1 MNPVPIMKIRVLT
14 TVVLFAVF
22 AAGMVIPLPVAAK
35 DPTGKFVV
43 IIDPAHGGK
52 DEGVKLSRNV
62 SEKEISLAV
71 AALIKRNLEDS
82 KNLVVRFTRSGDT
95 DMALADRVGAAIKAN
110 ADLLISLHIN
120 AGFEKNAAGY
130 ELYFPGFIGQEGSKG
145 ASKGDSAAI
154 VRDMVRTKYLNESVR
169 FAQILQRTLD
179 PVFPRMDRG
188 LRDAPLLIL
197 QNLNIP
203 AVVLEIGFTTNASD
217 RKKLQEESIQAAV
230 AKAIAESV
238 REFFQ

>member
-1 MNPVPIMKIRVLT
+1 MKIRVLT